1 MLEEFDKNHFDSE
14 VKFKAGETQRSSI
27 NGLYTLTD
35 YLSYREK
42 YLDIEMY
49 VGDIFNELK
58 KDDDNADEKSFS
70 WGTDRLLPINQLEK
84 SLEDEITIQYYSNL
98 LESLYTPQ
106 IYELFRAYFK
116 HDIVFEEEH
125 PTPDKFRL
133 LLEKDYEIKQF
144 IMNFRKDIS
153 CYFEHLQK
161 SGNSFCI
168 PFRCLKFRYL

>member
-58 KDDDNADEKSFS
+58 KDDDNADDKSF
-70 WGTDRLLPINQLEK
+70 WAQTG
-84 SLEDEITIQYYSNL
+84 YS
-98 LESLYTPQ
+98 
-106 IYELFRAYFK
+106 
-116 HDIVFEEEH
+116 
-125 PTPDKFRL
+125 
-133 LLEKDYEIKQF
+133 QF
-144 IMNFRKDIS
+144 M
-153 CYFEHLQK
+153 
-161 SGNSFCI
+161 
-168 PFRCLKFRYL
+168 